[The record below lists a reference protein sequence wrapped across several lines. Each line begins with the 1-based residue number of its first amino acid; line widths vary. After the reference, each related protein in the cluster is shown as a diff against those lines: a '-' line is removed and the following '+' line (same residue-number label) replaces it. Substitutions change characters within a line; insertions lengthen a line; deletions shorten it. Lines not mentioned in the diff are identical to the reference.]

1 MINRKIKSSFA
12 LSLFSFLDPRLLSTD
27 ETNKKNRKGEK
38 PNSLPSVFS
47 LIVTRLTSSYRVLYP
62 GIEKH
67 GRTLAYS
74 CSSLRSVRLSD
85 LCPFPIGVAIGP
97 FRPIPCFRTESRFSR
112 VTILLVRGS
121 TVVPMC
127 CSSQETGTP
136 AASKTA
142 LTASAISGPIPE
154 VLSFFIC
161 RFEGHFRSAGA
172 VWEGE
177 MIGCGGEF
185 LLNSSRPRFAAV
197 ERAAIDLKKEVEEV
211 EEWRRWKRLKKT
223 KKRTSRAPSLPSLGL
238 RSLLDIASDLMPS
251 SQLSPLFLSP
261 LCLFS
266 SFPLGP

>member
-1 MINRKIKSSFA
+1 
-12 LSLFSFLDPRLLSTD
+12 
-27 ETNKKNRKGEK
+27 
-38 PNSLPSVFS
+38 
-47 LIVTRLTSSYRVLYP
+47 
-62 GIEKH
+62 
-67 GRTLAYS
+67 
-74 CSSLRSVRLSD
+74 
-85 LCPFPIGVAIGP
+85 
-97 FRPIPCFRTESRFSR
+97 
-112 VTILLVRGS
+112 
-121 TVVPMC
+121 
-127 CSSQETGTP
+127 
-136 AASKTA
+136 
-142 LTASAISGPIPE
+142 
-154 VLSFFIC
+154 
-161 RFEGHFRSAGA
+161 
-172 VWEGE
+172 